1 MNKFLFGS
9 ASSSQQVEGNN
20 YNNQFLKLEE
30 QGVFPEAGNSS
41 DFYNRYEEDIL
52 LAKEFGMNAM
62 RIQIEWS
69 RIMPKENVIDL
80 QALEHY
86 TKIFQF
92 MRLQNMEPVVT
103 LFHWTHPAWLSKYG
117 FNSKKFLNNF
127 EKFTEVVV
135 RKFKN
140 EVRFWLV
147 INEPE
152 VFAFEIY
159 HHGQNKNI
167 ITKVWQSLRVYWQLL
182 KMHKLAFKMIKK
194 IDPVAQV
201 GIAKNVAY
209 HEPFR
214 KNNLLDNFLVSMAN
228 TFGNELFVRLIKN
241 QLDFIG
247 LNYYFYH
254 SLQWSWSNI
263 FKRQNKHIVKSDMG
277 EKTFPK
283 GLYYVLKQFW
293 KLKKPLFVTE
303 NGIGNSRDD
312 MRIRFIEEHLQA
324 VLLAKHESVDVRGYF
339 YWSLTDTYEWKSG
352 YDIKFGLVEID
363 YQTGQRRVR
372 QNFNREKLQQ
382 LLNKFD

>member
-1 MNKFLFGS
+1 MDKFLFGP
-9 ASSSQQVEGNN
+9 ASSSQQVEGGNI
-20 YNNQFLKLEE
+20 YNQFRKLE
-30 QGVFPEAGNSS
+30 QHGIFPEAGTSS

-62 RIQIEWS
+62 RIQIEWG
-69 RIMPKENVIDL
+69 RIMPKEGVVDL
-80 QALEHY
+80 EALAHY
-86 TKIFQF
+86 AKILQF
-92 MRLQNMEPVVT
+92 MRSQNMEPVVT
-103 LFHWTHPAWLSKYG
+103 LFHWTYPAWLSKYG

-135 RKFKN
+135 DKFKD
-140 EVRFWLV
+140 EIKLWLV

-152 VFAFEIY
+152 VFAFEIF

-167 ITKVWQSLRVYWQLL
+167 IKKVWQSVRVYWQLL
-182 KMHKLAFKMIKK
+182 KMHNVAFKTIKK
-194 IDPVAQV
+194 IDLDAQV

-209 HEPFR
+209 HEAFR
-214 KNNLLDNFLVSMAN
+214 KNNLLDKFLVSIAN
-228 TFGNELFVRLIKN
+228 IFGNELFVRFINN

-254 SLQWSWSNI
+254 SLQWSWLNI
-263 FKRQNKHIVKSDMG
+263 FERKNKHRLKSDMG
-277 EKTFPK
+277 EKTYPQ
-283 GLYYVLKQFW
+283 GLYFLLKQFW
-293 KLKKPLFVTE
+293 KFKKPLIITE

-324 VLLAKHESVDVRGYF
+324 TLRAKQEGVDVRGYF

-363 YQTGQRRVR
+363 YETGKRRIR
-372 QNFNREKLQQ
+372 KNFDSSKLNR
-382 LLNKFD
+382 LLNELK